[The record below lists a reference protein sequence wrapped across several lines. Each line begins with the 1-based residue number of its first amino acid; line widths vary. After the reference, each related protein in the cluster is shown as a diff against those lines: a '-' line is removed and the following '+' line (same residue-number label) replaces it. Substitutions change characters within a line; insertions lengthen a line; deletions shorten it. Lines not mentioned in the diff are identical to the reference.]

1 MPICVGAAGGI
12 GTPHAVAASFILG
25 ADFVLTGSVNQC
37 TVEAGTS
44 DAVKDLLQQ
53 ANVQDTDIV
62 PAGDMFEMGGKVQVF
77 KRGLLFPARAKKL
90 YDLYRQY
97 NSLDEIDAQTRTQI
111 ESRYFKRSFA
121 EVYAET
127 KNYYLQLMP
136 EVIERAERDP
146 KQKMALV
153 FRWYL
158 VHTNRLALRGDPGD
172 KVDYQIHCGPALGAF
187 NQWVKGSALEH
198 WRHRHVD
205 EIAQRLMIG
214 AAELLDERFHRFQNA
229 AYVVG

>member
-1 MPICVGAAGGI
+1 
-12 GTPHAVAASFILG
+12 
-25 ADFVLTGSVNQC
+25 
-37 TVEAGTS
+37 
-44 DAVKDLLQQ
+44 
-53 ANVQDTDIV
+53 
-62 PAGDMFEMGGKVQVF
+62 VQVF

-90 YDLYRQY
+90 YDLYRQH
-97 NSLDEIDAQTRTQI
+97 NSLDEIDAQTRAQI

-127 KNYYLQLMP
+127 RDYYLPLMP

-187 NQWVKGSALEH
+187 NQWVKGSALED
-198 WRHRHVD
+198 WRQRHVD

-214 AAELLDERFHRFQNA
+214 AAELLDDRFHCFQNA
-229 AYVVG
+229 TEAGPEIRTYTTV